1 MCSHRVQFYDSD
13 AFLLRTVLDFV
24 EPSRQTGDSLLVIA
38 TPAHLGALQAALGW
52 GAAALQADR
61 RDHCVFLDADETLA
75 TFMVDGMPD
84 AQRFTDV
91 IGGLVRQLSD
101 NGQRRVSAF
110 GEMVA
115 VLYAQDKAAAAVC
128 LEQLWETLAQQHR
141 LDLLCAY
148 PLSAFPD
155 DAHRQAFECICAVHS
170 HVNLIEQIDPASE
183 RDQLHRSIALLQQRA
198 NSLESELRRRHDFEG
213 ALASQYTRIAMLTSA
228 QAELESLAG
237 QDALTGLA
245 NRRIFTDRLAHA
257 IERAARTD
265 SPLALIYIDLDEF
278 KALNDNHGHDA
289 GDELLQQ
296 VAARLKL
303 CVRTADTVC
312 RWGGD
317 EFAVIA
323 EAADAAQAGVLVQRI
338 VVALAEP
345 FVLRDASSIDVS
357 ASVGLAQYPGDAAD
371 AQALLHNADA
381 DMYRAKRA
389 AKAGSV
395 ETPTRPARLDATADE
410 PAREVPRGKVNGASN
425 GNGNGEGNEGTG
437 DVGMLT
443 VEAVAG
449 KLRLSRPH
457 VLKLIAE
464 QRFNHV
470 VSQHGGTPL
479 IPLHEVTRVEL
490 EIRG

>member
-1 MCSHRVQFYDSD
+1 MSSHRVQFYDSD

-24 EPSRQTGDSLLVIA
+24 EPSRQTDDAVLIIA
-38 TPAHLGALQAALGW
+38 TPEHRDALQAGLGC
-52 GAAALQADR
+52 GAGVVQPEG
-61 RDHCVFLDADETLA
+61 RDHCVFLDAAETLA

-84 AQRFTDV
+84 EQRFTAV
-91 IGGLVRQLSD
+91 VGGLLRQLSD

-115 VLYAQDKAAAAVC
+115 VLYAQDNAAAAIR
-128 LEQLWETLAQQHR
+128 LEQLWEPLAAQHR

-155 DAHRQAFECICAVHS
+155 DGHRQAFECICAAHS

-183 RDQLHRSIALLQQRA
+183 RDQLHRSVALLQQRA
-198 NSLESELRRRHDFEG
+198 NSLESELRRRHDFED

-323 EAADAAQAGVLVQRI
+323 EAADAAQASVLVQRI

-381 DMYRAKRA
+381 AMYRAKRA
-389 AKAGSV
+389 GKAGHV
-395 ETPTRPARLDATADE
+395 DTPTRPAPLDATADE
-410 PAREVPRGKVNGASN
+410 PAREAPRGNGT
-425 GNGNGEGNEGTG
+425 GG
-437 DVGMLT
+437 DVGLLT

-464 QRFNHV
+464 QRFKHV
-470 VSQHGGTPL
+470 VTQHGGTPL